1 MKRTKKARTATA
13 ITTLALVLGACGGGD
28 YSSSPTPTNSSQLPP
43 PAQAPSP
50 TLAPTNDE
58 PYDAVYFDNPGVN
71 PFIDTEDDSLSTF
84 ALDVDTGSYTVARR
98 FVSDGHLPDK
108 DSVRVEE
115 FVNYF
120 DQDYPAPTIEEG
132 LRISVDGGTTP
143 FVQNPRNQVVR
154 VGVQAGDIAAESRP
168 DANLVFVIDTSGSME
183 REDRLGLVKR
193 SLELL
198 VSGLRPTDTIGIVEY
213 GSRARTVLAPT
224 PVGEEGEILRA
235 IDALRPNGSTNA
247 AEGLQMGY
255 RMANEAFRP
264 GGINR
269 VILCSDGVANM
280 GSTTSAG
287 GILDLIERDA
297 ERGIQMVTAG
307 FGMGNYNDVL
317 MEQLA
322 NQGDGF
328 YAYVDNLDEARRLFV
343 EDLSGTLQTVAK
355 DAKIQVEFDPQL
367 VQSWRLIGFENRAL
381 ADEDFLDDTVDAG
394 EIGAGHTVTALYEI
408 KPITEGVG
416 GDLGVARL
424 RWLDSDTNAPR
435 ETQQVISTS
444 GLASEFTSTSPRFQL
459 DVVVAQYAEVLRE
472 SVWAQQTGSDLDDV
486 DAWGDHLIRLLPE
499 DVDVAEFVG
508 LVERAA
514 AIGSR

>member
-1 MKRTKKARTATA
+1 MRNRPLIAVVLAMA
-13 ITTLALVLGACGGGD
+13 ALVGACSADVSGD
-28 YSSSPTPTNSSQLPP
+28 WTGPTPTSP
-43 PAQAPSP
+43 PAAAPVAPTP

-71 PFIDTEDDSLSTF
+71 PFIDTEDDPLSTF

-98 FVSDGHLPDK
+98 FLSDGHLPDK

-120 DQDYPAPTIEEG
+120 DQDYPIPTGDEG
-132 LRISVDGGTTP
+132 LSISVDGGTTP

-154 VGVQAGDIAAESRP
+154 IGVQAGEIASESRP

-213 GSRARTVLAPT
+213 GTHARTVLAPT
-224 PVGEEGEILRA
+224 PVGEEGVIIRA
-235 IDALRPNGSTNA
+235 IEALRPSGSTNA

-255 RMANEAFRP
+255 RLANQAFRP

-280 GSTTSAG
+280 GPTTGAE
-287 GILDLIERDA
+287 GILDLIESDA
-297 ERGIQMVTAG
+297 ERGIEMVTVG

-322 NQGDGF
+322 NRGDGF
-328 YAYVDNLDEARRLFV
+328 YAYVDTLDEARRLFV
-343 EDLSGTLQTVAK
+343 EGLSGTLQTVAK
-355 DAKIQVEFDPQL
+355 DAKIQVEFNPEL

-381 ADEDFLDDTVDAG
+381 EDEDFRDDTVDAG
-394 EIGAGHTVTALYEI
+394 EIGAGHTVTALYEL
-408 KPITEGVG
+408 KPLTEDVS
-416 GDLGVARL
+416 GDLGLARL
-424 RWLDSDTNAPR
+424 RWLDPETGSPR
-435 ETQQVISTS
+435 ETQRVISS
-444 GLASEFTSTSPRFQL
+444 GDLAPDFTRASPRFQL

-472 SVWAQQTGSDLDDV
+472 SMWARQTGSDLEDV
-486 DAWGDHLIRLLPE
+486 AAWSDHLIRVLPE
-499 DVDVAEFVG
+499 DPEVVEFVG
-508 LVERAA
+508 LVRRAA